1 MTIQVAI
8 NHRTEYIYDQSVA
21 LSPHVF
27 RLRPAVHCRTPIE
40 AYSLRITPE
49 NHFINWQQDPFGNYL
64 ARVVFLEKARTLTVE
79 VDLVATMTVIN
90 PFDFFLEESAETC
103 PFQYSDS
110 QAEELKPY
118 LKATENGPRLLERL
132 DRVDRRKRPTNDFLV
147 ELNQALNQ
155 EIDYTIRMEPGVQTC
170 EETLSKARGSC
181 RDSAWLLGEILRHL
195 GLAARFVSGYL
206 IQLTPD
212 VKSLDGPVGTD
223 TDFTDLHAWAEVY
236 LPGAGWLGL
245 DPTSGLFAGEGH
257 IPLACSPDPK
267 SAAPVT
273 GATDPCEVTFEF
285 NNSVQRIHEDP
296 RVTKPYS
303 ESQWNAIQAL
313 GESVDA
319 ELKAHDVR
327 LAMGGEPTFVSIDDM
342 ESEQWN
348 TAADGPHKRERAED
362 LIRRLYQAFAPGGVL
377 HYGQGKWYPGE
388 QLPRW
393 QMACVWRNDGIPLWR
408 DPDLLADPNDKT
420 DFDQTRAERLI
431 AELVKDLGVD
441 SSHIRAGYED
451 AMYHIWQES
460 NLPPDVDP
468 LAYDLEDPIE
478 RRKLAMVL
486 DGRLG
491 SPVGFALPLKW
502 MPESFRWETSP
513 WSFRRSQMF
522 LMPGNSPM
530 GFRLPLESLP
540 WTARHPEDGES
551 SDAVDEETPPTV
563 EEIAAKVGPPPVL
576 PPLAEHFEQG
586 RRPDTSSIRTSEKR
600 ESRETGRRPDLSSV
614 AHTALCVESRNG
626 RLHVFMPPADDLEAY
641 LILLTAVE
649 RTAARLRQ
657 PIVLE
662 GYLPPDDHRISQLMV
677 TPDPGVIEVNIH
689 PAHSWESLVTN
700 TEMLY
705 EEARKARLATEKFM
719 VDGRHTGTGGGNHV
733 TLGGPTPGDSP
744 MLRRPE
750 LLRSLIT
757 CWQHH
762 PGLSYLFSGHFVG
775 PTSQAPRVDEARDEQ
790 LYELEV
796 AFGQMPRGETDRY
809 WLTDRL
815 LRNLLIDA
823 SGNTHR
829 SEFSIDK
836 LYPLEPGGRRLG
848 IVELRAFDMPP
859 HYRMSLVQM
868 LLLRTLIIRFWRKP
882 YGKRLV
888 RWGTELHD
896 RFMLPHYVRADLA
909 DVVED
914 LQQAGYGFK
923 MSWLDPFFEFR
934 FPKYGAVHVRDIDL
948 ELRAAIEP
956 WHVLGE
962 EITSFGTARYVDS
975 SMERMQIRVQGL
987 TDSRYVVTCNGRR
1000 VPLRNTGV
1008 HGEYVGGVRYRAWQ
1022 PTSALHPTIGID
1034 SPLVFDIIDT
1044 WNGRAIGGCTYH
1056 VSHPGGRSYDT
1067 FPVNAYEAESRRVN
1081 RFWNYGHTAGVLQPP
1096 PPVSDIGRFVPEG
1109 HPLGVMA
1116 PPVEEMNSDYPYTLD
1131 LRRPVDSLG

>member
-1 MTIQVAI
+1 MTIQVAV
-8 NHRTEYIYDQSVA
+8 NHRTEYIYDRSVTI
-21 LSPHVF
+21 SPHIY
-27 RLRPAVHCRTPIE
+27 RLRPAAHCRTPIE
-40 AYSLRITPE
+40 AYSLKITPD

-64 ARVVFLEKARTLTVE
+64 ARVVFLEKARTLTLE
-79 VDLVATMTVIN
+79 VDLIATMTVIN
-90 PFDFFLEESAETC
+90 PFDYFYEKSAENY
-103 PFQYSDS
+103 PFQYSDT
-110 QAEELKPY
+110 QAEELRPY
-118 LKATENGPRLLERL
+118 LKITESGPKLLQRL
-132 DRVDRRKRPTNDFLV
+132 DRIDLRRRPTNDFLV
-147 ELNQALNQ
+147 EINQKLNQ
-155 EIDYTIRMEPGVQTC
+155 EIDYSIRMEPGVQTC
-170 EETLSKARGSC
+170 EETLAKARGSC
-181 RDSAWLLGEILRHL
+181 RDSAWLLVQILRHL

-212 VKSLDGPVGTD
+212 VKPLEGPSGPEN
-223 TDFTDLHAWAEVY
+223 DFTDLHAWVEVY
-236 LPGAGWLGL
+236 VPGAGWFGL

-257 IPLACSPDPK
+257 IPLACAPDPK
-267 SAAPVT
+267 SAAPVE
-273 GATDPCEVTFEF
+273 GATDPCEVNFRF

-303 ESQWNAIQAL
+303 RAQWKAIQSL
-313 GESVDA
+313 GESVDE
-319 ELKAHDVR
+319 ELKDKDVR
-327 LAMGGEPTFVSIDDM
+327 LSMGGEPTFVSIDDM

-348 TAADGPHKRERAED
+348 TAADGHHKRERAED
-362 LIRRLYQAFAPGGVL
+362 LIRRLYNAFANGGFL

-388 QLPRW
+388 LLPRW
-393 QMACVWRNDGIPLWR
+393 QMSCIWRKDGVPLWR
-408 DPDLLADPNDKT
+408 HPELLADPNDASDVDHTKA
-420 DFDQTRAERLI
+420 RRLI
-431 AELVKDLGVD
+431 REIAKALGVD
-441 SSHIRAGYED
+441 ATHIRDGYED
-451 AMYHIWQES
+451 ALYHIWQES

-468 LAYDLEDPIE
+468 LAYDLNDSIE
-478 RRKLAMVL
+478 RQKLAMIL

-491 SPVGFALPLKW
+491 SPVGYALPLKW
-502 MPESFRWETSP
+502 TPETFRWMTSP
-513 WSFRRSQMF
+513 WIFRRLQMF
-522 LMPGNSPM
+522 LLPGNSPM
-530 GFRLPLESLP
+530 GFRLPLDALP
-540 WTARHPEDGES
+540 WTARHPKDKKSTHSEED
-551 SDAVDEETPPTV
+551 DTPPTV
-563 EEIAAKVGPPPVL
+563 EDLAAQVGPPPVL
-576 PPLAEHFEQG
+576 PPLAERFEQG
-586 RRPDTSSIRTSEKR
+586 LGSKTPPAKKAVHRKTEKADLNDA
-600 ESRETGRRPDLSSV
+600 ESTV
-614 AHTALCVESRNG
+614 AHTALCVEVRNG
-626 RLHVFMPPADDLEAY
+626 CLHVFLPPADNLEAY
-641 LILLTAVE
+641 LILLSAVE
-649 RTAARLRQ
+649 TAAVRLEQ

-662 GYLPPDDHRISQLMV
+662 GYLPPDDHRISLLMV
-677 TPDPGVIEVNIH
+677 TPDPGVIEVNIQ
-689 PAHSWESLVTN
+689 PADNWQTLVSN
-700 TEMLY
+700 TETLY
-705 EEARKARLATEKFM
+705 EEALKARLSTEKFM

-757 CWQHH
+757 FWQHH

-868 LLLRTLIIRFWRKP
+868 LLLRTLIAWFWRRSYAKP
-882 YGKRLV
+882 LV

-909 DVVED
+909 YVVDE
-914 LQQAGYGFK
+914 LQQNGYRFQ

-934 FPKYGAVHVRDIDL
+934 FPKYGAVHVKDIDL

-975 SMERMQIRVQGL
+975 SMERMQVKVQGL

-1000 VPLRNTGV
+1000 VPLSNTGT

-1022 PTSALHPTIGID
+1022 PSSALHPTIGID

-1056 VSHPGGRSYDT
+1056 VSHPGGRSYET

-1096 PPVSDIGRFVPEG
+1096 PPVSGIGRFIPEG
-1109 HPLGVMA
+1109 HSPGMMA
-1116 PPVEEMNSDYPYTLD
+1116 PPVEEVNSDYPHTLD